1 MTIEPLSPALQT
13 ISNEIFCAQDY
24 EVLSKKFIQPA
35 TYAYISG
42 GSGQDLTL
50 LANVNSFKKRQIFP
64 RILQDCAQ
72 GSTQTKLL
80 GHSLR
85 SPILLAPVAYQ
96 KLVHPQGE
104 LATVQA
110 AEAMDIPLILSTLAS
125 QTLEEVAQ
133 QTEKIKWFQLY
144 FQPTTQETLLLVK
157 RAEQAGYSA
166 LVVTLDATIQVP
178 SVQAKK
184 AGFVM
189 PQDMVAVNVQNSTDL
204 KKRVLDADD
213 SLIFQ
218 GIMAEAPLWQDLQ
231 WLQSQT
237 ELPIIVKGVMHP
249 NDAVRLKEMGI
260 SGIVVSNHGGRGLDG
275 APASLDVLPLIR
287 KAVGEN
293 YPLLFDG
300 GIRSGQ
306 DIFKA
311 LALGANSVLI
321 GRLQVYALAV
331 SGALGVAHLLKL
343 LQEELEVCMAMAGCA
358 SIEEINQQA
367 LYESHSSFTVE

>member
-1 MTIEPLSPALQT
+1 MIEPMTPTLNM

-24 EVLSKKFIQPA
+24 EALSRKYIKPA

-50 LANVNSFKKRQIFP
+50 LENLKSFKKRQVLP

-72 GSTQTKLL
+72 GSTQVTLL

-104 LATVQA
+104 LETAQA
-110 AEAMDIPLILSTLAS
+110 AHAMNTPLILSTLAS
-125 QTLEEVAQ
+125 QTLEDVAAQTQ
-133 QTEKIKWFQLY
+133 QTKWFQLY
-144 FQPTTQETLLLVK
+144 FQNRPEETLELVK
-157 RAEQAGYSA
+157 RVEIAGYSA
-166 LVVTLDATIQVP
+166 LVVTLDATIQVA
-178 SVQAKK
+178 SIQAKK

-189 PQDMVAVNVQNSTDL
+189 PEEVFAVNLQTFSAPEQS
-204 KKRVLDADD
+204 VLNADE
-213 SLIFQ
+213 SIVFQ
-218 GIMAEAPLWQDLQ
+218 GIMAEAPQWQDLQ
-231 WLQSQT
+231 WLQQQT
-237 ELPIIVKGVMHP
+237 TLPIIVKGVMHP
-249 NDAVRLKEMGI
+249 HDASRLKEMGI
-260 SGIVVSNHGGRGLDG
+260 AGMVVSNHGGRGLDG
-275 APASLDVLPLIR
+275 SPASLDMLPLIR

-311 LALGANSVLI
+311 LALGANAVLI
-321 GRLQVYALAV
+321 GRLQVYALSV

-343 LQEELEVCMAMAGCA
+343 LQEELEVCMAMAGCPTID
-358 SIEEINQQA
+358 SINQDA
-367 LYESHSSFTVE
+367 LYE

>member
-50 LANVNSFKKRQIFP
+50 FANVNSFKKSQIFP

-72 GSTQTKLL
+72 GSTQTKIL

-104 LATVQA
+104 LATAQA
-110 AEAMDIPLILSTLAS
+110 AEAMNTPLILSTLAS
-125 QTLEEVAQ
+125 QTLEDVAQ
-133 QTEKIKWFQLY
+133 KTEQTKWFQLY
-144 FQPTTQETLLLVK
+144 FQSTAEATLALVK

-166 LVVTLDATIQVP
+166 LVVTLDATIQVA
-178 SVQAKK
+178 SIQAKK

-189 PQDMVAVNVQNSTDL
+189 PQELIAVNVKNQSNIDQRAL
-204 KKRVLDADD
+204 NVDD
-213 SLIFQ
+213 SMVFQ
-218 GIMAEAPLWQDLQ
+218 GIMADAPQWRDLQ
-231 WLQSQT
+231 WLKSQT
-237 ELPIIVKGVMHP
+237 TLPIIVKGVMHP
-249 NDAVRLKEMGI
+249 DDAVKLKEMGI

-275 APASLDVLPLIR
+275 APGSLDVLPLMR

-343 LQEELEVCMAMAGCA
+343 LQEELEVCMALAGCA
-358 SIEEINQQA
+358 SIEEINRQA
-367 LYESHSSFTVE
+367 LYEHIS